1 MLDAG
6 IDNPACEKSDWSN
19 LTSMYSIM
27 ISYQGKKL
35 CSSLKRI
42 IFNILLRIRPEFSL
56 KALKTNCSEFKR
68 LIPFQPDIAL
78 LEEIA
83 YLCWTSHKQFP
94 TIEHQNCK
102 YQLSLSTDLELHIL
116 APDILCTCETRT
128 WNCLA
133 MAPQTIWSNMQ
144 KEILFSYGSNPYR
157 QSLILSLF
165 NKHTT
170 YFGRLHSSLSQFN
183 FCILNC
189 SIKS

>member
-42 IFNILLRIRPEFSL
+42 IFNILLRIRPEISL

-83 YLCWTSHKQFP
+83 YLCWTSH
-94 TIEHQNCK
+94 
-102 YQLSLSTDLELHIL
+102 
-116 APDILCTCETRT
+116 
-128 WNCLA
+128 
-133 MAPQTIWSNMQ
+133 
-144 KEILFSYGSNPYR
+144 
-157 QSLILSLF
+157 
-165 NKHTT
+165 
-170 YFGRLHSSLSQFN
+170 
-183 FCILNC
+183 
-189 SIKS
+189 